1 MSLLVWR
8 SWFGGTRAPRACPS
22 LGCALP
28 VGQVTQVRNPMWRS
42 SSFTVNSCTLHAGF
56 YSGCGSGLLVEGK
69 VLVYWF
75 WWRWRRGCAGE
86 NQGQKAVRSMTSM
99 TLKILGQDPTV
110 RWFTWGHSAVSPL
123 FWLSLLEVCCRP
135 PWVACALRGP
145 LALP

>member
-8 SWFGGTRAPRACPS
+8 SWFGGIRAPRARPS

-28 VGQVTQVRNPMWRS
+28 VDQVTQVRNPMWRS
-42 SSFTVNSCTLHAGF
+42 SSFTVNSCILHAGF
-56 YSGCGSGLLVEGK
+56 YSGCGSGLLVEER

-110 RWFTWGHSAVSPL
+110 RRFTWGHSAVSPL

-135 PWVACALRGP
+135 PGVACALHGP
-145 LALP
+145 LALT

>member
-99 TLKILGQDPTV
+99 TLKILGQDPSEDNPPGDTV
-110 RWFTWGHSAVSPL
+110 LSAPL
-123 FWLSLLEVCCRP
+123 FWLSLLGVCCRP
-135 PWVACALRGP
+135 PWGARALCGP
-145 LALP
+145 LVLP